1 MNYVF
6 VLVLKEKVLD
16 AQQIILTAVDSSDL
30 SPMYEYAETYASDN
44 VDLLCKTYHN
54 GELMEIS
61 IYDKDIEDFEKIV
74 EFE

>member
-1 MNYVF
+1 
-6 VLVLKEKVLD
+6 
-16 AQQIILTAVDSSDL
+16 
-30 SPMYEYAETYASDN
+30 MYEYAETYASDN

-61 IYDKDIEDFEKIV
+61 IYDKDIADFEKIV